1 MTDAEFIA
9 WLKSPSRVSC
19 VLVEAVARV
28 AGVETTRYLS
38 NRGYVTGP
46 SDTPANQPYTDGTI
60 SGGGTITE
68 QLSLDGSG
76 PGMSFG
82 DIEIDNT
89 DGTLDGWLSDV
100 WTNRSVKMFVG
111 DMRWARADFRL
122 VFDGIAADLTSSAR
136 DVLNLTMRDK
146 LQRLNTS
153 ISEATLGGTSANADR
168 LLPIVLGE
176 VHNLTPLLAD
186 KATLTYQIHNGV
198 TERLIEVRDEGV
210 PVSHDTDLIT
220 GTFQPWATPAGTLT
234 VSVQGA
240 KLAGTYV
247 NTAAKLVQ
255 LLATQYGTDPFSSG
269 DLDAVSLAA
278 FDASNPQPLGRPVVD
293 RENVLAVAQELAASI
308 GAQVIVSAT
317 GLLQLI
323 KIALPATG
331 TPTAVTASNMAEKS
345 LSIVQ
350 RVPVIASVKLG
361 YCRNWTVQPNLQ
373 TGIPTED
380 KDLFAQEW
388 LTSTASDSGVASTYK
403 LSQQATQIDT
413 LLLTKAD
420 ADAESA
426 RRLALWKVPRTVFQ
440 YVGEPEL
447 MLEPLGGYQT
457 LTHPR
462 FSLGSGVDAQIVSVT
477 RDWRAPS
484 VTFQVLA

>member
-1 MTDAEFIA
+1 MSDAEFIA

-19 VLVEAVARV
+19 LLVEAVARV

-46 SDTPANQPYTDGTI
+46 SDTPANQVYSDGTI
-60 SGGGTITE
+60 SGGATITE
-68 QLSLDGSG
+68 RLSLDGSG
-76 PGMSFG
+76 AGMSFG
-82 DIEIDNT
+82 DIEINNT
-89 DGTLDGWLSDV
+89 EGRLDSWLSDV

-122 VFDGIAADLTSSAR
+122 VFDGFAADLTSNAR
-136 DVLNLTMRDK
+136 DVLNLTVRDK

-176 VHNLTPLLAD
+176 VHNFEPLLVD
-186 KATLTYQIHNGV
+186 KATLQYQVHNGA
-198 TERLIEVRDEGV
+198 TERLIEVRDNGV
-210 PVSHDTDLIT
+210 PVTATADLAA
-220 GTFQPWATPAGTLT
+220 GTFTLAASPAGTVT
-234 VSVQGA
+234 ASVQGA
-240 KLAGTYV
+240 KLSGTYV

-278 FDASNPQPLGRPVVD
+278 FDAANPQPLGRPVMD
-293 RENVLAVAQELAASI
+293 RENVLAVAQELAASV

-317 GLLQLI
+317 ALLQLI

-331 TPTAVTASNMAEKS
+331 TPTAVTASNMADKS
-345 LSIVQ
+345 LSIVR

-361 YCRNWTVQPNLQ
+361 YCKNWAVQTNLQ
-373 TGIPTED
+373 TGIPTAD
-380 KDLFAQEW
+380 KDLFGQEW
-388 LTSTASDSGVASTYK
+388 LTSTASDAAVASTYK
-403 LSQQATQIDT
+403 LSQQAIQTDT
-413 LLLTKAD
+413 LLLTKSD

-457 LTHPR
+457 ITHPR
-462 FSLGSGVDAQIVSVT
+462 FDLSEGVDVQIVSVT
-477 RDWRAPS
+477 RDWREPS